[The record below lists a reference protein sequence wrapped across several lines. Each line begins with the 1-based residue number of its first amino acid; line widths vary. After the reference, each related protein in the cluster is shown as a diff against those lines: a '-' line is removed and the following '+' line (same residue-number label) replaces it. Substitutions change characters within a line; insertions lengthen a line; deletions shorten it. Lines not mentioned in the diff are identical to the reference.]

1 LNQLSSENIGNNG
14 SSDKETGIIMAILA
28 SGNCIEL
35 PATGYSMFPT
45 LLDGYQVTVKPFP
58 EGVLP
63 EPGSVVVYKDNG
75 IMVMHRLL
83 EIADGDNGNLQF
95 ITRGDSRL
103 EPDKPWAQKQ
113 FMGVAVSYKE
123 SKREHAIRTF
133 LPPAWRYKFNN
144 RLYSII
150 KRLIGKGGLYIAIS
164 SSKKL
169 PVF

>member
-83 EIADGDNGNLQF
+83 EIADGDNGN
-95 ITRGDSRL
+95 
-103 EPDKPWAQKQ
+103 PWAQKQ
-113 FMGVAVSYKE
+113 FLGVAVSYKE

-144 RLYSII
+144 RLLRVYSII
-150 KRLIGKGGLYIAIS
+150 KRLTGKGGLYIAIS